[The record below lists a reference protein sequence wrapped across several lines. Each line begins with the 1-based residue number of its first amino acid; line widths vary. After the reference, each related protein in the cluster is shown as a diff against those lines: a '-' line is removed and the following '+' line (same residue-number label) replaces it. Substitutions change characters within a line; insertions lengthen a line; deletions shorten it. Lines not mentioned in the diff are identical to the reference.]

1 MTCEF
6 GDIDDFK
13 NLDHITQNVMME
25 EYADNLREEGYSEF
39 EINQMMHAIEFE
51 LFD

>member
-13 NLDHITQNVMME
+13 NLDPITQNVMME